1 MWEYPSTVEWQNAKK
16 KTIRAK
22 NNQAAKNTQWRK
34 KTKQFWFK
42 NEIANPYI
50 TFGPLIKKYSFYV
63 NVCHKATLDII
74 EFRLNKVTDEFI
86 FRYEKK
92 LSWIKEK

>member
-1 MWEYPSTVEWQNAKK
+1 MQK

-22 NNQAAKNTQWRK
+22 NNRVMK

-42 NEIANPYI
+42 NEIANLY
-50 TFGPLIKKYSFYV
+50 TTAWTTDKKYSFYV

-74 EFRLNKVTDEFI
+74 EFRSYKVTDEFI

-92 LSWIKEK
+92 NSRELKRKSKPN

>member
-34 KTKQFWFK
+34 K
-42 NEIANPYI
+42 NETILVQKWDCKSVYYVR
-50 TFGPLIKKYSFYV
+50 TTDKKKYSFYV

-92 LSWIKEK
+92 TLVN

>member
-16 KTIRAK
+16 KQSEQRTIKQQRIHSGE
-22 NNQAAKNTQWRK
+22 K

-50 TFGPLIKKYSFYV
+50 TFGPLIKKNIHFMLMCV
-63 NVCHKATLDII
+63 IKPL
-74 EFRLNKVTDEFI
+74 
-86 FRYEKK
+86 
-92 LSWIKEK
+92 WI

>member
-1 MWEYPSTVEWQNAKK
+1 MTKCKK
-16 KTIRAK
+16 K
-22 NNQAAKNTQWRK
+22 NNQSKEQSSSKEYTVAK

-92 LSWIKEK
+92 TLVN